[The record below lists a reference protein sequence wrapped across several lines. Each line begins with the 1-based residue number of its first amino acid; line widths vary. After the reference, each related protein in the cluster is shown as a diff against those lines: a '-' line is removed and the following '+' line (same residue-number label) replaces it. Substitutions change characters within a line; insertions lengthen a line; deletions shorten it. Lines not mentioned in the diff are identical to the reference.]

1 MRRTEYLTEQRLFA
15 AMTAELLMEHEVV
28 ACRSDDTARHVASQL
43 TKFNFGGVPV
53 VDDGRLV
60 GMVTEYDLLQAL
72 RDGYDLGRTPVAAIM
87 SRDVTTVQADAPA
100 EEIVRLLQ
108 DSHLIR
114 VPVLRGEKLVGIVAR
129 RDLLFGYIRATAE
142 YWP

>member
-15 AMTAELLMEHEVV
+15 AMRAELLMEHDVV
-28 ACRSDDTARHVASQL
+28 SCRSDDTARHAASQL
-43 TKFNFGGVPV
+43 SKFNFGGLPV
-53 VDDGRLV
+53 MDDGRLV

-72 RDGYDLGRTPVAAIM
+72 RDGFELGKTPVEAIM
-87 SRDVTTVQADAPA
+87 SRDVVTIQADAPA
-100 EEIVRLLQ
+100 EEIVKLLQ
-108 DSHLIR
+108 DRHLIR
-114 VPVLRGEKLVGIVAR
+114 VPVLRGDKLVGIVAR